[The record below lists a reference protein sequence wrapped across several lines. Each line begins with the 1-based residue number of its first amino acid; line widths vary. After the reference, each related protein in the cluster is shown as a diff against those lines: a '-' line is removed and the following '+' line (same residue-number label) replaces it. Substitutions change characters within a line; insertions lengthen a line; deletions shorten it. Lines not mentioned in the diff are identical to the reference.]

1 MTDLNPGALILAK
14 PIKEIKIHAD
24 RQRRQFDQDA
34 IDELAQSI
42 QKFGLF
48 HPIIL
53 TNDLQYLQSGERR
66 LRAVTL
72 LIEQSKMYYCNG
84 MAVPSGCIPCITLA
98 DLPPEKL
105 KEAELEEN
113 LRRVNLTVAEEA
125 AAVAQLHKFRLAQAE
140 GGPTKWTM
148 GDTSQEVYDT
158 PNKRASV
165 RDSIIIS
172 QHLDDPEVAQAKTP
186 REAIAHISKKLE
198 REFTEMLGESVQL
211 NETTDNRLI
220 EGSTFDYY
228 QEGPALPGFDVIIA
242 DPPYGVGADGWGSN
256 RQHAQVQEF
265 DDSESAFVKW
275 INFLAYAGIDLCKEQ
290 AHLYIFCDIRQF
302 GFILSLTEDAGW
314 NPWATPLIWAKGN
327 QGMLPDPDG
336 GPRRTYEAIFFA
348 KKGKMPVTGV
358 YPDVISSVPAPLN
371 KRHPDEKPAALY
383 ANLLRRSC
391 LPGMTVLDPCCGSG
405 GIFPAANSLSLTAYG
420 IEQNSSYA
428 KLAASRLTEKLDA
441 NPD

>member
-1 MTDLNPGALILAK
+1 MTDLNPGTLILIK
-14 PIKEIKIHAD
+14 PLNEVKIHAD
-24 RQRRQFDQDA
+24 RQRKHFDEGALRD
-34 IDELAQSI
+34 LAQSI
-42 QKFGLF
+42 QEIGLL

-53 TNDLQYLQSGERR
+53 TNDLVYLQSGERR
-66 LRAVTL
+66 LRAIIQLT
-72 LIEQSKMYYCNG
+72 EQNKTFYCNG
-84 MAVPSGCIPCITLA
+84 YEVPSGHIPCITLA

-113 LRRVNLTVAEEA
+113 LRRVSLTVVEEA
-125 AAVAQLHKFRLAQAE
+125 RAIADLHNFRVAQAKEDSA
-140 GGPTKWTM
+140 KWTM

-211 NETTDNRLI
+211 NETTDNRLFMEDAFNI
-220 EGSTFDYY
+220 KL
-228 QEGPALPGFDVIIA
+228 LPQKFDVIIA
-242 DPPYGVGADGWGSN
+242 DPPYGVGADNWGSN

-265 DDSESAFVKW
+265 DDSEVAFDEW
-275 INFLAYAGIDLCKEQ
+275 ILFLTQGGYDLAKEQ
-290 AHLYIFCDIRQF
+290 AHLYIFCDIRNFQF
-302 GFILSLTEDAGW
+302 IHNRAKIYGW
-314 NPWATPLIWAKGN
+314 HPWTTPLIWAKGN

-358 YPDVISSVPAPLN
+358 YPDVISSVPAPLH

-391 LPGMTVLDPCCGSG
+391 LPGMAVLDPCCGSG

-441 NPD
+441 NLD